1 MYNKFQS
8 NKYSKLNQED
18 PHYAEVNGFSENMIS
33 STNGNN
39 TLLVAPSSAIDR
51 DEDPEAASRE
61 DFTSRD
67 SYNNPEGVRI
77 FSEPSGFTAVVM
89 VDDVCPEK
97 LFMTVWSSSM
107 YMWQGSRELRRN
119 VTF

>member
-33 STNGNN
+33 SGGNN
-39 TLLVAPSSAIDR
+39 TTVLHAPSSTIDQ
-51 DEDPEAASRE
+51 DEDSDDGNRE
-61 DFTSRD
+61 DFSSRD
-67 SYNNPEGVRI
+67 SYKNPDGVRI

-97 LFMTVWSSSM
+97 LFMTVWYTLKCIVSS
-107 YMWQGSRELRRN
+107 E
-119 VTF
+119 